1 MSDDIYEVERNEYAG
16 FIGQLNKQKCEVEQL
31 YEEDRT
37 IINIKSKATNT
48 LLCKR
53 VIPESGLE
61 QYYVYNMPA
70 DDERVA
76 PKPVQIF
83 NLETKE
89 EVQAFF
95 EILNKLQEHKA
106 ND

>member
-1 MSDDIYEVERNEYAG
+1 
-16 FIGQLNKQKCEVEQL
+16 
-31 YEEDRT
+31 
-37 IINIKSKATNT
+37 
-48 LLCKR
+48 

-89 EVQAFF
+89 EVQTFF